1 MRVLVVDDNVDAADA
16 LAIQLEMHG
25 HQTRTEY
32 GGATGL
38 RMAREFDPEV
48 VFCDIGMPAID
59 GHEVAARL
67 RADPRHA
74 STVLV
79 ALTGWGSEEDKRRTR
94 STGFD
99 FHLVKPVSV
108 DAVNDILSRL

>member
-1 MRVLVVDDNVDAADA
+1 VLVVDDNVDAADA
-16 LAIQLEMHG
+16 LAIQLEMSG

-32 GGATGL
+32 SGAVAL
-38 RMAREFDPEV
+38 QVAHEFQPEV
-48 VFCDIGMPAID
+48 VFCDIGMAGMD

-67 RADPRHA
+67 RADRRHA

-79 ALTGWGSEEDKRRTR
+79 ALTGWGSEDDRRRTR

-99 FHLVKPVSV
+99 FHLVKPVSAEAV
-108 DAVNDILSRL
+108 DEILARL